1 MMELKKQI
9 ESILFSMGRRVTL
22 EELSRICHERDHAKI
37 LHELE
42 VLKQELEEKQ
52 SSIVLIE
59 DNNTFRFT
67 VRDQFLSL
75 VRKVVKKTEL
85 PKGVLETL
93 ALVAAKAPV
102 LQSTIVRQRTN
113 KAYDHLSS
121 LENTGYITREKKGR
135 TKLLKLTNKFFSYF
149 DIPQDK
155 LKEKLSVVL
164 ERHQPTIEPDI
175 EQLGVLEVY
184 ENKSDQSD
192 VSVRDSSEKQ
202 TSSQSSSVAEAVTA
216 EDARISPPE
225 IEKIVEED
233 TTEKNEK
240 EDMAKVTSDE
250 DSQDIEDS
258 KVKKQRAT
266 GLFPNGAPPEVEARI
281 EQRVRELL
289 QGTSSD
295 STENQESASSND
307 SGDINETEEEE
318 VENKKEANN
327 DSESEVE
334 RS

>member
-1 MMELKKQI
+1 MMELKKQL

-22 EELSRICHERDHAKI
+22 EELSRICHERDIAKI

-42 VLKQELEEKQ
+42 VLKRELEEKE
-52 SSIVLIE
+52 SSIILIE

-102 LQSTIVRQRTN
+102 LQSTIVRARTN

-121 LENTGYITREKKGR
+121 LESTGYITREKKGR

-155 LKEKLSVVL
+155 LKEKLSAVL
-164 ERHQPTIEPDI
+164 EKHQPTIEPDV
-175 EQLGVLEVY
+175 EQLGKLEVY
-184 ENKSDQSD
+184 ENKSD
-192 VSVRDSSEKQ
+192 VSVRDSSEKE
-202 TSSQSSSVAEAVTA
+202 TSSRISSVAKAVTT
-216 EDARISPPE
+216 EDARISNPE
-225 IEKIVEED
+225 IEKIIEKD
-233 TTEKNEK
+233 TMENNEK
-240 EDMAKVTSDE
+240 EDMAKDTSDE
-250 DSQDIEDS
+250 DNQDIEDS

-266 GLFPNGAPPEVEARI
+266 GLFPNGAPAAVEARI

-289 QGTSSD
+289 EGTSGD
-295 STENQESASSND
+295 STENQKGVTENE
-307 SGDINETEEEE
+307 SGDINETREEK
-318 VENKKEANN
+318 VENKKEAHN